1 MPQEATAQVVRNL
14 PRFEDP
20 NLLVGA
26 EHFSDAGVYR
36 LRDDLA
42 VVQTLDFFPP
52 LVDDPYQFGR
62 IAAANALS
70 DLFAMGARPI
80 TALNIVGFPDDK
92 LPLEVLS
99 DILRGGSERVAAAG
113 AVILGG
119 HSVRDSEVKYGLAV
133 TGTVHP
139 EQLFDNAGAQAGD
152 RLVLTKALG
161 TGFITTAAKAGRC
174 PEQVLQQAIA
184 SMVELNQQASQL
196 AREHHAHA
204 VTDITGFG
212 LGGHACEMALASGV
226 TFQLEVARLPELPGA
241 VELAQRGFRTR
252 ASESNRRFL
261 QQHMQLQGEPDSG
274 KLELL
279 FDAQTSGGL
288 LVSLPESQAES
299 YVEACH
305 REGILAAC
313 IVGQVLPRSDQALVV
328 VPGA

>member
-1 MPQEATAQVVRNL
+1 MVRNL
-14 PRFEDP
+14 PRFDDP

-70 DLFAMGARPI
+70 DLFAMGAQPV

-119 HSVRDSEVKYGLAV
+119 HSVRDTEIKYGLAV
-133 TGTVHP
+133 TGIVQP
-139 EQLFDNAGAQAGD
+139 EQLLDNAGARPGD

-174 PEQVLQQAIA
+174 PEEVLQQAIA
-184 SMVELNQQASQL
+184 SMVELNQAASLL
-196 AREHHAHA
+196 ARQHQAHA
-204 VTDITGFG
+204 ATDITGFG
-212 LGGHACEMALASGV
+212 LAGHACEMALASGV
-226 TFQLEVARLPELPGA
+226 TIQVQAARLPELPGA
-241 VELAQRGFRTR
+241 VQLAARGFHTR

-261 QQHMQLQGEPDSG
+261 QRRLHIQGEPDPG

-288 LVSLPESQAES
+288 LVSLPESQAGA
-299 YVEACH
+299 YVESCH
-305 REGILAAC
+305 REGVLAAC
-313 IVGQVLPRSDQALVV
+313 EVGRVLPQGEWALEV
-328 VPGA
+328 VPG